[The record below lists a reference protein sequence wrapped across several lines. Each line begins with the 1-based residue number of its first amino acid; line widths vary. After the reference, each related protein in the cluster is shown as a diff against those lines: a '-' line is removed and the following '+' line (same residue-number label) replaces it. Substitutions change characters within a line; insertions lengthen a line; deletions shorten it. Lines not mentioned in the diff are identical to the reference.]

1 MKKLLIAILFVVCA
15 ANISAQK
22 NPFEQFTEM
31 DGVTSVY
38 ISKNMLSLFP
48 KNAKNMNYGGIDVG
62 NFLHK
67 LSSILILTTEDK
79 NIGKRMVS
87 LANNQVKADN
97 YELLMRVKS
106 DDDDNVNFF
115 MKGKPESIRE
125 LIMIVDGSDDE
136 SVILQFLGDFT
147 LQDIQKMTEGFGK
160 D

>member
-1 MKKLLIAILFVVCA
+1 MRKLLIAILFVVCA
-15 ANISAQK
+15 ANLSAQK

-79 NIGKRMVS
+79 ILENAWS
-87 LANNQVKADN
+87 LWQTT
-97 YELLMRVKS
+97 KS
-106 DDDDNVNFF
+106 
-115 MKGKPESIRE
+115 RE
-125 LIMIVDGSDDE
+125 IIMSC
-136 SVILQFLGDFT
+136 
-147 LQDIQKMTEGFGK
+147 
-160 D
+160 

>member
-1 MKKLLIAILFVVCA
+1 MRKLVIAIIFAVFA
-15 ANISAQK
+15 ANLSAQK

-87 LANNQVKADN
+87 LANNQVKGDN

>member
-1 MKKLLIAILFVVCA
+1 MRKLLIAILFVVCA
-15 ANISAQK
+15 ANLSAQK
-22 NPFEQFTEM
+22 NSFEQFTEM

-48 KNAKNMNYGGIDVG
+48 KNAKNNYGGIDVG

-87 LANNQVKADN
+87 LANNQIKTDN

-125 LIMIVDGSDDE
+125 LIMIVDDSDDE

>member
-1 MKKLLIAILFVVCA
+1 MRKLLIALLFVVFT
-15 ANISAQK
+15 ANLSAQK

-87 LANNQVKADN
+87 LANNQIKSGN

-147 LQDIQKMTEGFGK
+147 LQDIQKMTEGFSK

>member
-1 MKKLLIAILFVVCA
+1 MRRLLTAIIFVVFA
-15 ANISAQK
+15 ANLSAQK

-87 LANNQVKADN
+87 LANNQVKGGN

-106 DDDDNVNFF
+106 DDNNTVNFF

-125 LIMIVDGSDDE
+125 LIMIVDGGDDE
-136 SVILQFLGDFT
+136 SVILQFQGDFT

-160 D
+160 N

>member
-1 MKKLLIAILFVVCA
+1 MRKLVIAIMFAVFA
-15 ANISAQK
+15 ANLSAQK

-62 NFLHK
+62 SFLHK

-87 LANNQVKADN
+87 LANNQVKGGN

-125 LIMIVDGSDDE
+125 LIMIVDGSDNE
-136 SVILQFLGDFT
+136 SVILQFQGDFT

>member
-1 MKKLLIAILFVVCA
+1 MRKLLIALLFVVFT
-15 ANISAQK
+15 ANLSAQK

-48 KNAKNMNYGGIDVG
+48 KNAKNMNHGGIDVG

-87 LANNQVKADN
+87 LANNQVKGDN

-147 LQDIQKMTEGFGK
+147 LQDIQKMTEGFSK

>member
-1 MKKLLIAILFVVCA
+1 
-15 ANISAQK
+15 
-22 NPFEQFTEM
+22 
-31 DGVTSVY
+31 
-38 ISKNMLSLFP
+38 MLSLFP
-48 KNAKNMNYGGIDVG
+48 KNAKNNYGGIDVG

-87 LANNQVKADN
+87 LANNQVKGDN

>member
-1 MKKLLIAILFVVCA
+1 MRKLLIALLFVVFT
-15 ANISAQK
+15 ANLSAQK

-87 LANNQVKADN
+87 LANNQVKGDN

>member
-1 MKKLLIAILFVVCA
+1 MRKLVIAIMFVVFA
-15 ANISAQK
+15 ANLSAQK

-87 LANNQVKADN
+87 LANNQVKGSN

-125 LIMIVDGSDDE
+125 LIMIVDGSDNE
-136 SVILQFLGDFT
+136 SVILQFQGDFT

>member
-1 MKKLLIAILFVVCA
+1 MRKLLIAILFVVCA
-15 ANISAQK
+15 ANLSAQK
-22 NPFEQFTEM
+22 NSFEQFTEM

-48 KNAKNMNYGGIDVG
+48 KNAKNNYGGIDVG

-87 LANNQVKADN
+87 LANNQIKSGN

>member
-1 MKKLLIAILFVVCA
+1 
-15 ANISAQK
+15 
-22 NPFEQFTEM
+22 M

-87 LANNQVKADN
+87 LANNQVKGDN